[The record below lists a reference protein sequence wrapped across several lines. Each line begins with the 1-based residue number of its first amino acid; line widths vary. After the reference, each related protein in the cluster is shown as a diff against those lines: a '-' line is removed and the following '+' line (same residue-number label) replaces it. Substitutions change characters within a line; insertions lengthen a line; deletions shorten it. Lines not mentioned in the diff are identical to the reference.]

1 MADRLKLGKLPS
13 RTPVKL
19 TISFLPETFA
29 MLEDYGRIYEQEYG
43 EKEKIEEL
51 APYIIEA
58 FLKTDH
64 NFRKARKILE

>member
-1 MADRLKLGKLPS
+1 MTDRLKLGKLPS

-19 TISFLPETFA
+19 TISFLPEIYE

-51 APYIIEA
+51 VPYIIEA

-64 NFRKARKILE
+64 SFRKARKALG

>member
-19 TISFLPETFA
+19 TINFLPGIYQ

-43 EKEKIEEL
+43 EKEKIEDL
-51 APYIIEA
+51 VPYIIEA
-58 FLKTDH
+58 FLKTD
-64 NFRKARKILE
+64 NSFRKARKTLE